1 MVITFFLLIKDDLKS
16 ADLVK
21 ILKPQCDRSRLFF
34 FFIKLSLNPI
44 LSGWDKVSHFRHTQG
59 PLFQGTYPTVVY
71 LGQSHHPWNGAKRG
85 KYIQFS
91 GLQYA
96 EEPARFSS
104 YGTLFLW
111 PYWDAGR
118 YDPTRFES
126 FRPVTT
132 RSKKGPPP
140 RRTRTFGPGVAR
152 LQSSFST
159 DCEERKERLAY
170 KRRIGT
176 LKKNLACWK
185 N

>member
-140 RRTRTFGPGVAR
+140 VERGPLDQVWRVYSQAF
-152 LQSSFST
+152 QPT
-159 DCEERKERLAY
+159 V
-170 KRRIGT
+170 
-176 LKKNLACWK
+176 KNGK
-185 N
+185 NASPINDGSAL